1 MTGLVNPRRNQK
13 TLLQS
18 TKITRKSKRRSQ
30 RAMAKNDTHRG
41 RARSEGLLAGKR
53 QPKRSRPKKPR
64 AERTPVR
71 GTPVRGTQPGRSQV
85 RAGRLAKGSKT
96 LDSGILTQEKRF
108 ESGDSNIPSKPAP
121 LRKMIFETI
130 KKLKL
135 ENARSLKFL
144 QEQFISVLSSARE
157 QRRRCADLTSGRL
170 PNDTWYHFTCG
181 PCGSEHLT
189 FPKLVKHMDR
199 EHKRTPKKKP
209 NETEATNS
217 FVAPLEK
224 NQSPATP
231 TSTTKGEKGQE

>member
-1 MTGLVNPRRNQK
+1 MQIP
-13 TLLQS
+13 
-18 TKITRKSKRRSQ
+18 Q
-30 RAMAKNDTHRG
+30 RPQHTMAKNDTHRRG
-41 RARSEGLLAGKR
+41 TRSEGLQAGKR
-53 QPKRSRPKKPR
+53 QPKRSHPKKPR
-64 AERTPVR
+64 AERT
-71 GTPVRGTQPGRSQV
+71 QPGRSQV
-85 RAGRLAKGSKT
+85 RVGRLAKGSKT
-96 LDSGILTQEKRF
+96 LNSGILTQEKRF
-108 ESGDSNIPSKPAP
+108 ESGGSNIPSKPAP

-170 PNDTWYHFTCG
+170 PNDAWYHFTCG